1 MGNYSLYQYQVI
13 LPKTEAVEAFLSE
26 FIYHAGVYYTEN
38 TTVRAIDVIDPQID
52 PGEQAWLEDRFLN
65 RKCDAAFGPAGLE
78 DDKVDV
84 LMPSLRQIN
93 EQYVVYLTYTASRSG
108 LPEDTD
114 FFDDAKRIAERL
126 QGMFETFNP
135 IVKYNKQSEYST
147 YFKGNFKRL

>member
-13 LPKTEAVEAFLSE
+13 LPKTEAVEAFLPE
-26 FIYHAGVYYTEN
+26 FMYYSGICYSEN
-38 TTVRAIDVIDPQID
+38 TTIREEDVDEPKIDPD
-52 PGEQAWLEDRFLN
+52 EQTWLEDRFEY
-65 RKCDAAFGPAGLE
+65 RQCDPAFGPAGLE
-78 DDKVDV
+78 DDMFDV
-84 LMPSLRQIN
+84 LMSSLREIN

-108 LPEDTD
+108 LPEDAD

>member
-13 LPKTEAVEAFLSE
+13 LPKTEAVEAFLPE
-26 FIYHAGVYYTEN
+26 FIYHAGPQYTEN
-38 TTVRAIDVIDPQID
+38 TTVRAEEAIDSQID
-52 PGEQAWLEDRFLN
+52 PADQAWLEDRFEN
-65 RKCDAAFGPAGLE
+65 RQCVAAFGPAGLE
-78 DDKVDV
+78 DDMIDV

-108 LPEDTD
+108 LPEDPD
-114 FFDDAKRIAERL
+114 FFEDAKRIAERL
-126 QGMFETFNP
+126 QGMFEAYNP